1 MSDQAPGRAV
11 TPGAGPGVGEDA
23 AAERALSGPCA
34 GEREPVAVNR
44 SSIDPIAGRTAL
56 VTGGG
61 SGLGAAI
68 GLALAGAGARVIAV
82 GRDRG
87 KLDRVV
93 ARHPESM
100 RAAVCDVAS
109 PASVTALAGEL
120 ADENVS
126 ILINNA
132 GVPGPVAP
140 LTEIDPDEWDDVF
153 AVNVRGVYLLCRAFV
168 PAMVAAGRGDVV
180 NLASVSGKRP
190 LARRTPY
197 CASKMAVIGLTT
209 TLAAEVGPLG
219 VNVNSLSPGPVDSA
233 RMHRNFRLEAERTGT
248 GYEEAERAF
257 VSRAALGR
265 MVTEDEVA
273 RAVLAMLAMP
283 GLCAA
288 DIDLSAGMVA
298 R

>member
-1 MSDQAPGRAV
+1 MGTARLRRGYLVSEVA
-11 TPGAGPGVGEDA
+11 GAGP
-23 AAERALSGPCA
+23 
-34 GEREPVAVNR
+34 
-44 SSIDPIAGRTAL
+44 ITGRTAL

-68 GLALAGAGARVIAV
+68 ALALAGAGARVIVV
-82 GRDRG
+82 GRDRD

-93 ARHPESM
+93 ARRPESM
-100 RAAVCDVAS
+100 RAAVCDVAA
-109 PASVTALAGEL
+109 PESVAALAGEL
-120 ADENVS
+120 ADEEVS
-126 ILINNA
+126 ILVNNA

-140 LTEIDPDEWDDVF
+140 LTEIEPGQWDDVF
-153 AVNVRGVYLLCRAFV
+153 AVNVRGVYLLCRAFL
-168 PAMVAAGRGDVV
+168 PAMVEAGRGDIV

-219 VNVNSLSPGPVDSA
+219 VTVNSLSPGPVDSA

-248 GYEEAERAF
+248 TYEEAEQAF